1 MRTAIFNALLYTLV
15 TKESKGKVETGKN
28 RPKNLGP
35 LLLPTFGAV
44 FPVRGGAR
52 RFLTEKS
59 VIFGEKR
66 EGRCKFV
73 DEKGKPRVSRAC
85 TCRSI
90 LRDGKNGGRRV
101 SRIRAL
107 GRGRR
112 RVERSEIL

>member
-35 LLLPTFGAV
+35 LLPSPHLQRCLSR
-44 FPVRGGAR
+44 RGLQI
-52 RFLTEKS
+52 LTEKS

-73 DEKGKPRVSRAC
+73 DEKGKPCVSRAC

-90 LRDGKNGGRRV
+90 LRDGKNEGRRV